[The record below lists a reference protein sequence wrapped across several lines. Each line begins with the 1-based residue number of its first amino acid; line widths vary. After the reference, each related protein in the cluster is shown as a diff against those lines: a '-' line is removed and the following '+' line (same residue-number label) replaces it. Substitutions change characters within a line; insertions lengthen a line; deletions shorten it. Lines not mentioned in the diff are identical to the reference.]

1 MGTSPSMGTLLR
13 ALATSCCSNPPMA
26 RVSPLWILTFDS
38 SVRVSMIG
46 LATVAPANTKVA
58 SPTLLL
64 IFGLTFKVTKLSLLM
79 LGVTMRVLPNFL
91 SWNPPKTAVAVCS
104 LKFSWGTGWAR
115 LISIFACKL
124 SAVTTRGL
132 ARNSASLSSLRKR
145 KVADICG
152 TLRMANWP
160 RARWL
165 KLPKIL
171 LLAGLPRAKLFNG
184 ILPLV
189 LVVEPLVWA
198 RAPYEN
204 VFALVAAR

>member
-1 MGTSPSMGTLLR
+1 
-13 ALATSCCSNPPMA
+13 
-26 RVSPLWILTFDS
+26 
-38 SVRVSMIG
+38 MIG
-46 LATVAPANTKVA
+46 LLTVAPANTKVE

-64 IFGLTFKVTKLSLLM
+64 ISGFTFMVTKLSLLM

-104 LKFSWGTGWAR
+104 LKFSWGTGWGG
-115 LISIFACKL
+115 LISIFVCKL

-132 ARNSASLSSLRKR
+132 ARNSASLSSFRKR

-165 KLPKIL
+165 KLPKIFL
-171 LLAGLPRAKLFNG
+171 LSGLPRAKFFNR

-189 LVVEPLVWA
+189 FVFKRLIFEVEP
-198 RAPYEN
+198 
-204 VFALVAAR
+204 

>member
-1 MGTSPSMGTLLR
+1 
-13 ALATSCCSNPPMA
+13 MA
-26 RVSPLWILTFDS
+26 RVSPLRIKTLDS
-38 SVRVSMIG
+38 NVRVSIIG
-46 LATVAPANTKVA
+46 LATVAPANTKVE

-64 IFGLTFKVTKLSLLM
+64 ISGFTFMVTKLSLLM
-79 LGVTMRVLPNFL
+79 LGVTIRVLPNFL

-104 LKFSWGTGWAR
+104 LKFSCGTGWAR

-132 ARNSASLSSLRKR
+132 ARNSASASSLRKR

-171 LLAGLPRAKLFNG
+171 LLAALPRAKLLNG
-184 ILPLV
+184 TLPPVLELAPLV
-189 LVVEPLVWA
+189 LA
-198 RAPYEN
+198 GAPYEN
-204 VFALVAAR
+204 VCALVELPTVPAQLIP

>member
-1 MGTSPSMGTLLR
+1 
-13 ALATSCCSNPPMA
+13 
-26 RVSPLWILTFDS
+26 
-38 SVRVSMIG
+38 MIG
-46 LATVAPANTKVA
+46 LLTVAPANTKVE

-64 IFGLTFKVTKLSLLM
+64 ISGFTFMVTKLSLLM

-171 LLAGLPRAKLFNG
+171 LLLALPKARSLSGTF
-184 ILPLV
+184 PPVLV
-189 LVVEPLVWA
+189 LVPEVV
-198 RAPYEN
+198 RGAPYEI
-204 VFALVAAR
+204 VLP